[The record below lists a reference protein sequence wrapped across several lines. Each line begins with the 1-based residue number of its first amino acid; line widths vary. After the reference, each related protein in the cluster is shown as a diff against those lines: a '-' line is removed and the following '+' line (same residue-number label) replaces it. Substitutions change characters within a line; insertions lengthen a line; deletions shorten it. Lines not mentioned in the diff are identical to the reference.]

1 MVPTLVV
8 GDFILVNKFAYGI
21 RIPLINKKV
30 VNVGSPSAA
39 T

>member
-8 GDFILVNKFAYGI
+8 GASSSVNKFAYGI
-21 RIPLINKKV
+21 RIPLINKRYSTSGP
-30 VNVGSPSAA
+30 NGA